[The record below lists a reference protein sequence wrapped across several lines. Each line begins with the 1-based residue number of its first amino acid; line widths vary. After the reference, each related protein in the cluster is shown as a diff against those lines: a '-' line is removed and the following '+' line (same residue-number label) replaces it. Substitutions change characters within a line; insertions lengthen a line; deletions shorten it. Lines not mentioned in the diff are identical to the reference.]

1 MHHLKN
7 EFLFKLREIVLS
19 AAIILFGLGQLG
31 RLEFFNIDAPIYLYE
46 IFLALFL
53 FLFII
58 KRFKVKF
65 NKLIISGF
73 IFINFLGISL
83 IFSLHKY
90 PATHSI
96 EAILYFLRLI
106 TYVILI
112 CLSSSSFKQFKNS
125 RSIKLSFLISLV
137 FIITTSII
145 QFLFFPKVGI
155 LSYLGW
161 DPHMYR
167 VIGLFFDPPITVSV
181 YAIIA
186 IIFLSLK
193 NISNYFKY
201 GVTFILLLLS
211 ILTYSRG
218 GFVAIILTSII
229 FLILKKRFKYIIL
242 IFITCLIIFPLI
254 SSNHLES
261 LNLLRTMSIESRI
274 KNNKEGLSF
283 FYKNPIIGLGYNQ
296 IKSEKIKSR
305 PELYLKN
312 LNSNS
317 IASFHSSF
325 INILVTGGV
334 LGLFFFIIFLISLTK
349 ISLIHF
355 YAVVFSS
362 IISLFD
368 NVLLH
373 PFVLFLFFC
382 LAYFNKEKAKNQ

>member
-1 MHHLKN
+1 
-7 EFLFKLREIVLS
+7 
-19 AAIILFGLGQLG
+19 
-31 RLEFFNIDAPIYLYE
+31 
-46 IFLALFL
+46 
-53 FLFII
+53 
-58 KRFKVKF
+58 
-65 NKLIISGF
+65 
-73 IFINFLGISL
+73 
-83 IFSLHKY
+83 
-90 PATHSI
+90 
-96 EAILYFLRLI
+96 
-106 TYVILI
+106 
-112 CLSSSSFKQFKNS
+112 
-125 RSIKLSFLISLV
+125 
-137 FIITTSII
+137 
-145 QFLFFPKVGI
+145 
-155 LSYLGW
+155 
-161 DPHMYR
+161 
-167 VIGLFFDPPITVSV
+167 
-181 YAIIA
+181 
-186 IIFLSLK
+186 
-193 NISNYFKY
+193 
-201 GVTFILLLLS
+201 
-211 ILTYSRG
+211 
-218 GFVAIILTSII
+218 
-229 FLILKKRFKYIIL
+229 
-242 IFITCLIIFPLI
+242 
-254 SSNHLES
+254 
-261 LNLLRTMSIESRI
+261 MSIESRI